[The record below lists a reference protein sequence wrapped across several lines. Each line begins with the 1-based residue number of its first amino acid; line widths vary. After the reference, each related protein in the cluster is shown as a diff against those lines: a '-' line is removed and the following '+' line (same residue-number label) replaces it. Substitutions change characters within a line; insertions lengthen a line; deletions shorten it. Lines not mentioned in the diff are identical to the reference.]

1 MSREERRAYQ
11 RMTKHQ
17 DPYAPPPGTAAQRAR
32 LDRQRAKRAAAAAAD
47 PGRLLSGRG
56 VWWVFGGGLGIF
68 LIGLSLAWPRGASVA
83 LLIGAAAGLA
93 WVVLTMA
100 LAVWRRRLRMA
111 AVGQRPRSAAR

>member
-17 DPYAPPPGTAAQRAR
+17 DPYAPPPASAAQRAR
-32 LDRQRAKRAAAAAAD
+32 LDRQKARRAAAVAAD

-68 LIGLSLAWPRGASVA
+68 LIGLSLAWPQGPTNA
-83 LLIGAAAGLA
+83 LLVGAAAGLG
-93 WVVLTMA
+93 WVVLA
-100 LAVWRRRLRMA
+100 LAFAAWRRRVRMA
-111 AVGQRPRSAAR
+111 AVGQRPRSAPR